1 MDGERE
7 GLGAAA
13 GLVKAEVAIRL
24 ERQLD
29 AAQQITHI
37 GSWEWDLAT
46 GVVTWSDELYRIYGL
61 APRSCEI
68 TLEEFLAR
76 VHPDDRE
83 RVQRRVAA
91 AVERG
96 GQFSHGERIVRPDGS
111 VRSLDT
117 VGEVLVD
124 AEGRPVSLIGTC
136 RDITDDPR
144 EFAQRVQTR
153 ERQTL
158 EMLATG
164 APLPDILAELA
175 RLVEEMAPETIAS
188 ILLMDDTGTRIQHG
202 AAPSLPDAYNRAIHD
217 ALIGP
222 QAGSCG
228 TAAFRREPVFV
239 TDIETDP
246 LWEPYRELARP
257 HGLRAC
263 SSFPILA
270 TDGHVLG
277 TFAIYYRQPRTADPA
292 VVELVSRVAH
302 VAAIA
307 IERRQIDERA
317 LALSERTEAIRED
330 ERTSIAR
337 ELHDQLGQ
345 SLTALKLDISW
356 LARRLAGDPR
366 VVGKLEEMKQAAD
379 GIIQSVGR
387 ISAGL
392 RPGILDLLG
401 LEAAIKWQSDDF
413 TKRTGIA
420 CELRARLDDLQLD
433 GSLATAVFRIFQE
446 ALTNVTRHANAS
458 RVTVDL
464 GLDGSML
471 VLEVADDGVG
481 LPATGPR
488 GRSLG
493 LLGMGERARR
503 LGGDCVVRPREP
515 SGTLVS
521 LRVRCARPRQVSPG
535 RTGVTI
541 SQAKLDDLLG

>member
-1 MDGERE
+1 MASGVDMGQ
-7 GLGAAA
+7 G
-13 GLVKAEVAIRL
+13 GLVEAEVAIRL
-24 ERQLD
+24 QRQLD

-76 VHPDDRE
+76 VHPDDRD
-83 RVQRRVAA
+83 RVQRLVAA
-91 AVERG
+91 AMERG
-96 GQFSHGERIVRPDGS
+96 GPFGHGERIVRPDGS
-111 VRSLDT
+111 VRKLDT

-124 AEGRPVSLIGTC
+124 AQGRPVSLIGTC

-144 EFAQRVQTR
+144 EFARLVQAGEQR
-153 ERQTL
+153 TL

-164 APLPDILAELA
+164 APLADVLAELV
-175 RLVEEMAPETIAS
+175 RLVEDMAQETIAS
-188 ILLMDDTGTRIQHG
+188 ILLMDDTGTRIQLG
-202 AAPSLPDAYNRAIHD
+202 AAPSLPDEYNRAIQG
-217 ALIGP
+217 IIVGP

-228 TAAFRREPVFV
+228 TAAFRRKPVFV
-239 TDIETDP
+239 TDIDTDP
-246 LWEPYRELARP
+246 LWEPYRELARS

-263 SSFPILA
+263 WSFPILA
-270 TDGHVLG
+270 TNGQVLG
-277 TFAIYYRQPRTADPA
+277 TVAVYYRQPQAADPA

-317 LALSERTEAIRED
+317 LALSERIEAIRED
-330 ERTSIAR
+330 ERTSISR
-337 ELHDQLGQ
+337 ELHDDLGQ
-345 SLTALKLDISW
+345 SLAALRLDLSW
-356 LARRLAGDPR
+356 VARVARDPEMIR
-366 VVGKLEEMKQAAD
+366 KLEEMKQAAD
-379 GIIQSVGR
+379 GIIESVGR

-392 RPGILDLLG
+392 RPGTLDLLG
-401 LEAAIKWQSDDF
+401 LEAAIKWQSQEF
-413 TKRTGIA
+413 TERTGIA
-420 CELRARLDDLQLD
+420 CELRARLDDLPLD
-433 GSLATAVFRIFQE
+433 SSLATAVFRIFQE

-464 GLDGSML
+464 GVDGPMV

-481 LPATGPR
+481 LPSAEPR

-503 LGGDCVVRPREP
+503 LGGECVVRQRDPT
-515 SGTLVS
+515 GTLVS
-521 LRVRCARPRQVSPG
+521 LRVPQRLSLSSP
-535 RTGVTI
+535 TG
-541 SQAKLDDLLG
+541 